1 MDLAFNQLDTKFL
14 LSERQPMA
22 TRNGAFSD
30 IFKRNLWTRQRY
42 GKSLAIEP
50 YEVSA

>member
-14 LSERQPMA
+14 LPKRQPMA

-30 IFKRNLWTRQRY
+30 VFKRNPGPVKDMANLSPRT
-42 GKSLAIEP
+42 L
-50 YEVSA
+50 